1 MTDGTD
7 PRAPVTLFTFFLELT
22 RALPVQSGTMYI
34 SYADRDE
41 QWSGWADADV
51 AGLLGGGIEV
61 EEIPAGSVPHTS
73 MIARHLTESEPAPLS
88 RVEAAFGDWEMQS
101 LIPPDTPNRPG
112 AEPEPGR
119 ATIEVVKSVVALT
132 RFVPQSAHPPGREL
146 TVAALHRI
154 MFGGLVH
161 LNALL
166 EPLGFVAGRWEIGAL
181 TLADVP
187 PEVAVLVDHTGTLP
201 GEQREMIA
209 FVTEIHDGYPTLAG
223 DLEDDGSIARE
234 AIGYHGG
241 EKDGGQ
247 PFLEVFRFIHAAEG
261 ERLVGDHTRA
271 LVDLNTA
278 VELLIRFVLY
288 YGHAMTGVSE
298 EDALKANRASL
309 KQKVRKHL
317 PELLGREIDI
327 ENPGGPWGAW
337 FSDGYMLRNRAVHE
351 GELLDY
357 DAVERAFGQASEL
370 IDDLKTS
377 LMANEQLRELGEQIA
392 VEPHPPDQRN
402 RDDLLNIEFPWD

>member
-1 MTDGTD
+1 MTDPTD
-7 PRAPVTLFTFFLELT
+7 PRSPVTIFTFFLELT
-22 RALPVQSGTMYI
+22 RALPVRSGEMYI
-34 SYADRDE
+34 SYVDRGE
-41 QWSGWADADV
+41 EWSGWTDADV
-51 AGLLGGGIEV
+51 AGLLGDIEV
-61 EEIPAGSVPHTS
+61 EAGPAGSVPHTA

-88 RVEAAFGDWEMQS
+88 RVEAAFDDWGIQG
-101 LIPPDTPNRPG
+101 LIPPETSNRPD

-146 TVAALHRI
+146 TVGALHRI
-154 MFGGLVH
+154 MFDGLVH

-166 EPLGFVAGRWEIGAL
+166 EPLGFVAGRWEIGAF

-187 PEVAVLVDHTGTLP
+187 PEVAVLVDNTGTLP
-201 GEQREMIA
+201 EEHREMIA
-209 FVTEIHDGYPTLAG
+209 FVTEIHNGYPILAG

-234 AIGYHGG
+234 AISYHGG
-241 EKDGGQ
+241 EKGGGQ
-247 PFLEVFRFIHAAEG
+247 PFLQVFRFIHAAEG

-288 YGHAMTGVSE
+288 YGQATIGVPE
-298 EDALKANRASL
+298 ETAWKANQASL
-309 KQKVRKHL
+309 KQKVKRYL

-327 ENPGGPWGAW
+327 KDPGGPWGAW

-370 IDDLKTS
+370 IDDLKKS
-377 LMANEQLRELGEQIA
+377 LMANEQLRKLGELIE
-392 VEPHPPDQRN
+392 VEPRPFDERIS
-402 RDDLLNIEFPWD
+402 DDLLNIEFPWD

>member
-22 RALPVQSGTMYI
+22 RALPVQSGAMHI
-34 SYADRDE
+34 SYVDRDE
-41 QWSGWADADV
+41 EWSGWTDADV
-51 AGLLGGGIEV
+51 AGLLGDVGV
-61 EEIPAGSVPHTS
+61 EEIPADSVPHTS
-73 MIARHLTESEPAPLS
+73 IIARHLTEPEPAPLS
-88 RVEAAFGDWEMQS
+88 RVEAAFDDWGMLG
-101 LIPPDTPNRPG
+101 LIPPETANRPG

-146 TVAALHRI
+146 TVGALQRI
-154 MFGGLVH
+154 MFDGLVH

-187 PEVAVLVDHTGTLP
+187 PEVAVLVDNTGTP
-201 GEQREMIA
+201 PEGQRTMTA
-209 FVTEIHDGYPTLAG
+209 FVTEIHDGYPVLAG

-241 EKDGGQ
+241 ERDGGQ

-288 YGHAMTGVSE
+288 YGHAITGVPE
-298 EDALKANRASL
+298 EIAWKANQATL
-309 KQKVRKHL
+309 KQKVTQYL
-317 PELLGREIDI
+317 PELLGREIDVK
-327 ENPGGPWGAW
+327 NPGGPWGAW
-337 FSDGYMLRNRAVHE
+337 FGDGYMLRNRAVHE

-357 DAVERAFGQASEL
+357 DAVERAFGQAGEL
-370 IDDLKTS
+370 IADLKTS
-377 LMANEQLRELGEQIA
+377 LIANEQLKELGEQIV
-392 VEPHPPDQRN
+392 VEPLPPDERN
-402 RDDLLNIEFPWD
+402 RDALLNIEFPWD

>member
-22 RALPVQSGTMYI
+22 RALPMQSGAMHI
-34 SYADRDE
+34 SYVDRDE
-41 QWSGWADADV
+41 EWRGWTDADV
-51 AGLLGGGIEV
+51 AGLLGGIDV
-61 EEIPAGSVPHTS
+61 EKIPTDSVPHTS
-73 MIARHLTESEPAPLS
+73 MIARHLTEPEPAPLS
-88 RVEAAFGDWEMQS
+88 RIEAAFGDWGMQG
-101 LIPPDTPNRPG
+101 LIPPETANRPG
-112 AEPEPGR
+112 AAPEPGQ

-146 TVAALHRI
+146 TVGALQRI
-154 MFGGLVH
+154 MFDGLVH

-166 EPLGFVAGRWEIGAL
+166 EPLGFVADRWEIGAL

-187 PEVAVLVDHTGTLP
+187 PEVAVLVDNAGTLA
-201 GEQREMIA
+201 EDRREMIA
-209 FVTEIHDGYPTLAG
+209 FVTEIHDGYPILAG
-223 DLEDDGSIARE
+223 DLDDDGSIARE

-288 YGHAMTGVSE
+288 YGHAITGVPE
-298 EDALKANRASL
+298 KTAWEANQAPLK
-309 KQKVRKHL
+309 KKVTQYL

-327 ENPGGPWGAW
+327 KNPGGPWGAW
-337 FSDGYMLRNRAVHE
+337 FGDGYMLRNRAVHE

-357 DAVERAFGQASEL
+357 DAVERAFGQAGEL
-370 IDDLKTS
+370 IADLKTS
-377 LMANEQLRELGEQIA
+377 LIANEQLRELGEQIE
-392 VEPHPPDQRN
+392 VEPYPPDERN

>member
-1 MTDGTD
+1 MTGGKD
-7 PRAPVTLFTFFLELT
+7 PRAPVTIFTFFLELT
-22 RALPVQSGTMYI
+22 RVLPVQSETMHI
-34 SYADRDE
+34 SYVDRDE
-41 QWSGWADADV
+41 EWSGWTDADV
-51 AGLLGGGIEV
+51 AGLLGGTEV
-61 EEIPAGSVPHTS
+61 ETIPTASVPHTS
-73 MIARHLTESEPAPLS
+73 MIARHLTEPEPAPLS
-88 RVEAAFGDWEMQS
+88 RIEAAFGDWGMQG
-101 LIPPDTPNRPG
+101 LIPPETPNRRG

-119 ATIEVVKSVVALT
+119 AMVEVAKSVVALT

-146 TVAALHRI
+146 TVGALHRI
-154 MFGGLVH
+154 MFDGLVH

-187 PEVAVLVDHTGTLP
+187 PEVAVLVDNTGAAP
-201 GEQREMIA
+201 EGQRDMVA
-209 FVTEIHDGYPTLAG
+209 FVTEIHDGYPMLAG
-223 DLEDDGSIARE
+223 DYEDDGSIARQV
-234 AIGYHGG
+234 IDLHGG
-241 EKDGGQ
+241 DKDGGH

-261 ERLVGDHTRA
+261 ERLVGDRTRA

-288 YGHAMTGVSE
+288 HGHAMTGVPE
-298 EDALKANRASL
+298 EIAWKANQAPL
-309 KQKVRKHL
+309 KQKVSRYL

-327 ENPGGPWGAW
+327 ENSSGPWGAW
-337 FSDGYMLRNRAVHE
+337 FGDGYMLRNRAVHE

-377 LMANEQLRELGEQIA
+377 LMENEQLRELGEQIE
-392 VEPHPPDQRN
+392 VEPHPPDERN
-402 RDDLLNIEFPWD
+402 RDDPLNIEFPWD

>member
-22 RALPVQSGTMYI
+22 RALPIQPGVMHI
-34 SYADRDE
+34 SYVDRDE
-41 QWSGWADADV
+41 EWSGWTDADV
-51 AGLLGGGIEV
+51 VGLLGGIEV
-61 EEIPAGSVPHTS
+61 EKIPTGSVPHTS
-73 MIARHLTESEPAPLS
+73 MVARHLTESEPAPLS
-88 RVEAAFGDWEMQS
+88 RVEAAFGDWGMQG
-101 LIPPDTPNRPG
+101 LIPPETAPRSG
-112 AEPEPGR
+112 AAPEPGQT
-119 ATIEVVKSVVALT
+119 TIEVVKSVVALT

-146 TVAALHRI
+146 TVGTLQRI
-154 MFGGLVH
+154 MFDGLVH

-166 EPLGFVAGRWEIGAL
+166 EPLGFVADRWEVGAL

-187 PEVAVLVDHTGTLP
+187 PEVAVLVDNTGTLAEDRR
-201 GEQREMIA
+201 GMIA
-209 FVTEIHDGYPTLAG
+209 FVTEIHDGYPILAG
-223 DLEDDGSIARE
+223 DLDDDGSIAGE

-288 YGHAMTGVSE
+288 YGHAITGVPE
-298 EDALKANRASL
+298 RTAWEANQAPLK
-309 KQKVRKHL
+309 KKVTQYL

-327 ENPGGPWGAW
+327 KNPGGPWGAW
-337 FSDGYMLRNRAVHE
+337 FGDGYMLRNRAVHE

-357 DAVERAFGQASEL
+357 DAVERAFGQAGEL
-370 IDDLKTS
+370 IADLKAS
-377 LMANEQLRELGEQIA
+377 LMANEQLRELGEQIE
-392 VEPHPPDQRN
+392 VEPYPPDERN
-402 RDDLLNIEFPWD
+402 RDDLLNVEFPWD

>member
-1 MTDGTD
+1 MTDDTD
-7 PRAPVTLFTFFLELT
+7 PRAPVTIFTFFLELT
-22 RALPVQSGTMYI
+22 RGLPMQSGAMHI
-34 SYADRDE
+34 SYVDRDE
-41 QWSGWADADV
+41 DWRGWTDADV
-51 AGLLGGGIEV
+51 AGLLGGIEV
-61 EEIPAGSVPHTS
+61 ERIPTSSVPHTS
-73 MIARHLTESEPAPLS
+73 MIVRHLTEPEPAPLS
-88 RVEAAFGDWEMQS
+88 RVEAAFGDWGVQG
-101 LIPPDTPNRPG
+101 LIPPETANRPG
-112 AEPEPGR
+112 AEPEPER

-146 TVAALHRI
+146 TVGVLQRI
-154 MFGGLVH
+154 MFDGLIH

-187 PEVAVLVDHTGTLP
+187 PEVAVLVDNTGTLP
-201 GEQREMIA
+201 EEQQEMIA
-209 FVTEIHDGYPTLAG
+209 FVTEIHDGYPMLAG
-223 DLEDDGSIARE
+223 DLEDDGSTVRE

-241 EKDGGQ
+241 EDGGGQ

-261 ERLVGDHTRA
+261 ERLIGDHTRA

-288 YGHAMTGVSE
+288 YGHAMTGVPE
-298 EDALKANRASL
+298 ETAWEANQASL
-309 KQKVRKHL
+309 KKKVRKYL

-327 ENPGGPWGAW
+327 ENPDGPWGAW
-337 FSDGYMLRNRAVHE
+337 FSDGYLLRNRAVHE

-370 IDDLKTS
+370 IDDLKMS
-377 LMANEQLRELGEQIA
+377 LMANEQLRGLGEQIE
-392 VEPHPPDQRN
+392 VEPVPPDERN

>member
-7 PRAPVTLFTFFLELT
+7 PRAPVTIFTFFLELT
-22 RALPVQSGTMYI
+22 RALPVQSGAMHI
-34 SYADRDE
+34 SYVDRDE
-41 QWSGWADADV
+41 EWSGWTDADV
-51 AGLLGGGIEV
+51 AGLLGGIEV
-61 EEIPAGSVPHTS
+61 EAIPAGSAPHTS
-73 MIARHLTESEPAPLS
+73 MIARHLTEPEPAPLS
-88 RVEAAFGDWEMQS
+88 RVEAAFDDWGMQG
-101 LIPPDTPNRPG
+101 LIPPESANRSG

-119 ATIEVVKSVVALT
+119 ATIDVVKSVVALT

-146 TVAALHRI
+146 TVGALHRI
-154 MFGGLVH
+154 MFDGFVH

-187 PEVAVLVDHTGTLP
+187 PEVAVLVDNTGTLP
-201 GEQREMIA
+201 EEQRKMIA
-209 FVTEIHDGYPTLAG
+209 FVTEIHNGYPILAG
-223 DLEDDGSIARE
+223 DLEDDGSIARQ

-241 EKDGGQ
+241 EKGGEQ
-247 PFLEVFRFIHAAEG
+247 PFLQVFRFIHAAEG

-288 YGHAMTGVSE
+288 YGHAVTGVPE
-298 EDALKANRASL
+298 ETAWEANQASL
-309 KQKVRKHL
+309 RKKVRKYL
-317 PELLGREIDI
+317 SELLGREIDI
-327 ENPGGPWGAW
+327 ENPSGPWGAW
-337 FSDGYMLRNRAVHE
+337 FGDGYMLRNRAVHE

-377 LMANEQLRELGEQIA
+377 LMANEQLRELGERIE
-392 VEPHPPDQRN
+392 VEPRPPDEWN
-402 RDDLLNIEFPWD
+402 SDDLLNIEFPWD

>member
-7 PRAPVTLFTFFLELT
+7 SRAPVTIFTFFLELT
-22 RALPVQSGTMYI
+22 RALPVQSGAMHI
-34 SYADRDE
+34 SYVNRDE
-41 QWSGWADADV
+41 EWSGWTDAG
-51 AGLLGGGIEV
+51 AAKLLGAEV

-73 MIARHLTESEPAPLS
+73 VIARHLTEPEPAPLS
-88 RVEAAFGDWEMQS
+88 RVEAAFGDWGMQG
-101 LIPPDTPNRPG
+101 LIPPETVNRPG

-119 ATIEVVKSVVALT
+119 ETIEVVKSVVALT

-146 TVAALHRI
+146 TVGALQRI
-154 MFGGLVH
+154 MFDGLVH

-187 PEVAVLVDHTGTLP
+187 PEVAVLVDNTGWP
-201 GEQREMIA
+201 VGEQREMVA
-209 FVTEIHDGYPTLAG
+209 FVTEVHDGYPILAG

-241 EKDGGQ
+241 EQGGEQ
-247 PFLEVFRFIHAAEG
+247 PFLQVFRFIHAAEG
-261 ERLVGDHTRA
+261 ERLIGDHTRA

-288 YGHAMTGVSE
+288 YGHAMTGVPE
-298 EDALKANRASL
+298 KIAWEANQASL
-309 KQKVRKHL
+309 KLKVRRYL
-317 PELLGREIDI
+317 PELLGRDIDL
-327 ENPGGPWGAW
+327 ENPDGPWGAW
-337 FSDGYMLRNRAVHE
+337 FGDGYMLRNRAVHE

-357 DAVERAFGQASEL
+357 DAVERAFRQAGEL
-370 IDDLKTS
+370 IDDLKAS
-377 LMANEQLRELGEQIA
+377 LIANEQLRPLGEQIE
-392 VEPHPPDQRN
+392 VEPHPPDERN
-402 RDDLLNIEFPWD
+402 GDALLNIEFPWD

>member
-1 MTDGTD
+1 MTDDTD
-7 PRAPVTLFTFFLELT
+7 RRAPVTIFTFFLELA
-22 RALPVQSGTMYI
+22 RALPVQSGTMHI
-34 SYADRDE
+34 SYVDRDE
-41 QWSGWADADV
+41 EWSGWSDADV
-51 AGLLGGGIEV
+51 AGLLGGAEV
-61 EEIPAGSVPHTS
+61 EAIPADSVPYTS
-73 MIARHLTESEPAPLS
+73 MIARHLTEPEPAPLS
-88 RVEAAFGDWEMQS
+88 RVEAAFGDWGMQG
-101 LIPPDTPNRPG
+101 LIPPETANRRG
-112 AEPEPGR
+112 ADPEPGR

-146 TVAALHRI
+146 TVGALNRI
-154 MFGGLVH
+154 LFDGLVH

-166 EPLGFVAGRWEIGAL
+166 EPLGFLAGRWEIGAL

-187 PEVAVLVDHTGTLP
+187 PEVAVLVDNTGTLP
-201 GEQREMIA
+201 EEEREMIA
-209 FVTEIHDGYPTLAG
+209 FVTEIHDGYAIPAG

-241 EKDGGQ
+241 EKGGGQ

-288 YGHAMTGVSE
+288 YGHAMTGVPE
-298 EDALKANRASL
+298 EIARKANQASL
-309 KQKVRKHL
+309 KMKVRKYL

-327 ENPGGPWGAW
+327 ENPDGPWGAW
-337 FSDGYMLRNRAVHE
+337 FGDGYMLRNRAVHE

-357 DAVERAFGQASEL
+357 DAVERAFWQASEL
-370 IDDLKTS
+370 IGDLKAS
-377 LMANEQLRELGEQIA
+377 LMANEQLRELGQDIE
-392 VEPHPPDQRN
+392 VDPLPPDERKS
-402 RDDLLNIEFPWD
+402 DALLNIEFPWD

>member
-1 MTDGTD
+1 MTDDTD
-7 PRAPVTLFTFFLELT
+7 SRAPVTIFNFFLELT
-22 RALPVQSGTMYI
+22 RALPVQSGAMHI
-34 SYADRDE
+34 SYVDRDE
-41 QWSGWADADV
+41 EWSGWTDADV
-51 AGLLGGGIEV
+51 AGLLGDIEV
-61 EEIPAGSVPHTS
+61 EASPAGSVPHTS
-73 MIARHLTESEPAPLS
+73 MIARHLTEPEPAPLS
-88 RVEAAFGDWEMQS
+88 RVEAAFDDWGMQG
-101 LIPPDTPNRPG
+101 LIPPETPNRPG
-112 AEPEPGR
+112 AEPAPGR

-132 RFVPQSAHPPGREL
+132 RFVPQSAHPPSREL
-146 TVAALHRI
+146 TVGALHRI
-154 MFGGLVH
+154 MFDGLVH

-187 PEVAVLVDHTGTLP
+187 PEVAVLVDNTGTLP
-201 GEQREMIA
+201 EEQRKMIA
-209 FVTEIHDGYPTLAG
+209 FVTEIHNGYPVLAG

-247 PFLEVFRFIHAAEG
+247 PFLQVFRFIHAAEG

-288 YGHAMTGVSE
+288 YGHAMTGVPE
-298 EDALKANRASL
+298 KVAWKANQASL
-309 KQKVRKHL
+309 KQKVKRYL
-317 PELLGREIDI
+317 PELLGRGIDI
-327 ENPGGPWGAW
+327 EDPGGPWGAW
-337 FSDGYMLRNRAVHE
+337 FGDGYMLRNRAVHE

-370 IDDLKTS
+370 IDDLKKS
-377 LMANEQLRELGEQIA
+377 LMANEQLKKLGELIE
-392 VEPHPPDQRN
+392 VEPRPLDERIS
-402 RDDLLNIEFPWD
+402 DDLLNIEFPWD

>member
-1 MTDGTD
+1 MTDDTD
-7 PRAPVTLFTFFLELT
+7 SRAPVTIFNFFLELT
-22 RALPVQSGTMYI
+22 RALPVQSGTMHI
-34 SYADRDE
+34 SYVDRDE
-41 QWSGWADADV
+41 EWSGWTDTDV
-51 AGLLGGGIEV
+51 AVLLGGIEV
-61 EEIPAGSVPHTS
+61 EAIPAGSVPHTS
-73 MIARHLTESEPAPLS
+73 MIARHLTEPEPAPLS
-88 RVEAAFGDWEMQS
+88 RVEAAFDDWGMQG
-101 LIPPDTPNRPG
+101 LIPPETPNRPG

-146 TVAALHRI
+146 TVGALHRI
-154 MFGGLVH
+154 MFDGLVH

-187 PEVAVLVDHTGTLP
+187 PEVAVLVDNTGTLP
-201 GEQREMIA
+201 EEQREMIA
-209 FVTEIHDGYPTLAG
+209 FVAEIHDGYPVLAG

-247 PFLEVFRFIHAAEG
+247 PFLQVFRFIHAAEG

-288 YGHAMTGVSE
+288 YGHAMIGVPE
-298 EDALKANRASL
+298 KVAWKANQASL
-309 KQKVRKHL
+309 KQKVKRYL

-327 ENPGGPWGAW
+327 EDPGGPWGAW
-337 FSDGYMLRNRAVHE
+337 FGDGYMLRNRAVHE

-370 IDDLKTS
+370 IDDLKKS
-377 LMANEQLRELGEQIA
+377 LMANEQLKKLGELIE
-392 VEPHPPDQRN
+392 VEPRPFDERIS
-402 RDDLLNIEFPWD
+402 DVLLNIEFPWD

>member
-1 MTDGTD
+1 MTDDTD
-7 PRAPVTLFTFFLELT
+7 SRAPVTIFNFFLELT
-22 RALPVQSGTMYI
+22 RALPVQSGAMHI
-34 SYADRDE
+34 SYVDRDE
-41 QWSGWADADV
+41 EWSGWTDADV
-51 AGLLGGGIEV
+51 AGLLGDIEV
-61 EEIPAGSVPHTS
+61 EASPAGSVPHTS
-73 MIARHLTESEPAPLS
+73 MIARHLTEPEPAPLS
-88 RVEAAFGDWEMQS
+88 RVEAAFDDWGMQG
-101 LIPPDTPNRPG
+101 LIPPETPNRPG
-112 AEPEPGR
+112 AEPESGR
-119 ATIEVVKSVVALT
+119 AMIEVVKSVVALT

-146 TVAALHRI
+146 TVGALHRI
-154 MFGGLVH
+154 MFDGLVH

-187 PEVAVLVDHTGTLP
+187 PEVAVLVDNTETLP
-201 GEQREMIA
+201 EEQRKMIA
-209 FVTEIHDGYPTLAG
+209 FVTEIHNGYPILAG

-247 PFLEVFRFIHAAEG
+247 PFLQVFRFIHAAEG

-288 YGHAMTGVSE
+288 YGHAMTGVAE
-298 EDALKANRASL
+298 KVAWKANQASL
-309 KQKVRKHL
+309 KQKVKRYL

-327 ENPGGPWGAW
+327 EDPGGPWGAW
-337 FSDGYMLRNRAVHE
+337 FGDGYMLRNRAVHE

-357 DAVERAFGQASEL
+357 DAVERAFGQAGEL
-370 IDDLKTS
+370 IDDLKKS
-377 LMANEQLRELGEQIA
+377 LMANEQLKKLGELIE
-392 VEPHPPDQRN
+392 VEPRPFDERIS
-402 RDDLLNIEFPWD
+402 DDLLNIEFPWD